1 LQTKLET
8 LIDERKAHYD
18 SFSLHVNASRL
29 PEEVTWQIQTLI
41 GTFHVSGMGRGY
53 DVMVEEKGLDRLGEM
68 LTTRGLGSR
77 AMVVS
82 DSNVAPLY
90 LDRAVRSLQ
99 EAGIHAKTLV
109 LPAGEAHKT
118 LETVSFLWHGYLD
131 AGLDRSS
138 MVVAL
143 GGGVVGDLAG
153 FASSTF
159 MRGITWVNVP
169 TTLLS
174 MVDASIGG
182 KTGFDLLEG
191 KNLIGSF
198 FSPALVLASLNTLD
212 TLPEVEFKSGMAEA
226 VKHGVIADPDLFEDC
241 SVGIE
246 KTMENPGP
254 IVRQAMAVKIKIINQ
269 DPYEK
274 NIRAALNLGHT
285 IGHAV
290 ELVSGFKIRHGEA
303 VSIGMVAEAQ
313 LAERLS
319 VAEKGLTATLVKV
332 LEGLGLPVKIPGNLP
347 RTEIIRAMKMDKKK
361 AGKVVRFSLPVRIGE
376 VSVGIAIE
384 NLEEVL

>member
-1 LQTKLET
+1 
-8 LIDERKAHYD
+8 
-18 SFSLHVNASRL
+18 
-29 PEEVTWQIQTLI
+29 
-41 GTFHVSGMGRGY
+41 
-53 DVMVEEKGLDRLGEM
+53 
-68 LTTRGLGSR
+68 
-77 AMVVS
+77 
-82 DSNVAPLY
+82 
-90 LDRAVRSLQ
+90 
-99 EAGIHAKTLV
+99 
-109 LPAGEAHKT
+109 
-118 LETVSFLWHGYLD
+118 
-131 AGLDRSS
+131 
-138 MVVAL
+138 
-143 GGGVVGDLAG
+143 
-153 FASSTF
+153 
-159 MRGITWVNVP
+159 
-169 TTLLS
+169 LLS

-198 FSPALVLASLNTLD
+198 FSPAMVLASLNTLD

-226 VKHGVIADPDLFEDC
+226 VKHGVIAAPDLFEDC